1 MYSTQFAGSLRSAL
15 KKRKG
20 AHRSAAAGSGGGE
33 GDGGGAIVSDPAAVA
48 VSQGLAEIETIVGHA
63 KAMGIK
69 CEVVV
74 APGLVYHP
82 DRFRGMVCTVVR
94 RRKGVEK
101 VVAAGGR

>member
-1 MYSTQFAGSLRSAL
+1 M
-15 KKRKG
+15 
-20 AHRSAAAGSGGGE
+20 
-33 GDGGGAIVSDPAAVA
+33 
-48 VSQGLAEIETIVGHA
+48 AEIESIVGHA
-63 KAMGIK
+63 KSMGIT

>member
-1 MYSTQFAGSLRSAL
+1 M
-15 KKRKG
+15 
-20 AHRSAAAGSGGGE
+20 
-33 GDGGGAIVSDPAAVA
+33 
-48 VSQGLAEIETIVGHA
+48 AEIESIVGHA
-63 KAMGIK
+63 KSMGIT

-101 VVAAGGR
+101 VVAAGGRWVTFLRLCQACCLAQYRQ